1 MTFISSPNGLIIV
14 HSSAKELGINFPAPA
29 SGLDLPTAKSI
40 YNAWMNTAII
50 DNYGMVWVL
59 PNSLAQ
65 ILRTSKPNAKH
76 IVDKIGRQY
85 KSKGIGGTYLHYAE
99 VNKRLS
105 EIILLAGSI
114 KRESYAEYSESIGMA
129 IRNSAK
135 AKFQRAQTYE
145 SLKDAKKKLRQQR
158 VSWLKIGCD
167 ELTGTP
173 LTACSQF
180 SHIRSCAIYP
190 QLTICV
196 WNGLVVNKDIH
207 QIITDAYVNDEHE
220 LYDLCRKQEWSTKWY
235 DDYISQLN

>member
-1 MTFISSPNGLIIV
+1 MTFISSPNGLITV
-14 HSSAKELGINFPAPA
+14 HSSAKELGIDFPAPA
-29 SGLDLPTAKSI
+29 NNLDLPTAKSI

-76 IVDKIGRQY
+76 IVDKISRQY
-85 KSKGIGGTYLHYAE
+85 KSKGVGGTYLHYAE
-99 VNKRLS
+99 VNKKLS

-135 AKFQRAQTYE
+135 AKYQRAQTYDL
-145 SLKDAKKKLRQQR
+145 LKDAKKKLRQQR
-158 VSWLKIGCD
+158 VNWLKIGHD
-167 ELTGTP
+167 ELTNKP
-173 LTACSQF
+173 LLGSSQF

-190 QLTICV
+190 QLTACI
-196 WNGLVVNKDIH
+196 WNGLIVNKHIH
-207 QIITDAYVNDEHE
+207 QIITDAYVNDEDE
-220 LYDLCRKQEWSTKWY
+220 LYDLCQQQKWSTNWY
-235 DDYISQLN
+235 DNYKSLVN

>member
-1 MTFISSPNGLIIV
+1 MTFISSPEGLIIV
-14 HSSAKELGINFPAPA
+14 HSSAKKLGIEFPTPA
-29 SGLDLPTAKSI
+29 VGLDIPTAKSI

-85 KSKGIGGTYLHYAE
+85 KSKGLEGTYLHYAE
-99 VNKRLS
+99 VNKKLS

-114 KRESYAEYSESIGMA
+114 KRENYAEYSESIGMA

-135 AKFQRAQTYE
+135 AKYQRAQTYDL
-145 SLKDAKKKLRQQR
+145 LKNAKKKLRQQR
-158 VSWLKIGCD
+158 VTWLKIGRD
-167 ELTGTP
+167 ELTGE
-173 LTACSQF
+173 LLLGSSQF

-190 QLTICV
+190 QLTACV
-196 WNGLVVNKDIH
+196 WNGLIVNKHIH
-207 QIITDAYVNDEHE
+207 QIITDAYVNDEDE
-220 LYDLCRKQEWSTKWY
+220 LYDLCQQQRWSTDWY
-235 DDYISQLN
+235 DNYISQLN